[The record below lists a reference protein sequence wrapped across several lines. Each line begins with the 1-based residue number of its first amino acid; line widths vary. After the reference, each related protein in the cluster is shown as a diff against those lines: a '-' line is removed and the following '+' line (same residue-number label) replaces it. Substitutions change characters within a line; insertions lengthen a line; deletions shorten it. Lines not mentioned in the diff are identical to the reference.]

1 MEKACRDCHRIMESG
16 KVVCICGSNSV
27 SGDWSGYVAIIDV
40 AESEIAKK
48 LGITKEGR
56 YALKV
61 R

>member
-1 MEKACRDCHRIMESG
+1 MEKACRDCHRIVGSG
-16 KVVCICGSNSV
+16 KTVCACGSNSV

-40 AESEIAKK
+40 AGSEIAKK